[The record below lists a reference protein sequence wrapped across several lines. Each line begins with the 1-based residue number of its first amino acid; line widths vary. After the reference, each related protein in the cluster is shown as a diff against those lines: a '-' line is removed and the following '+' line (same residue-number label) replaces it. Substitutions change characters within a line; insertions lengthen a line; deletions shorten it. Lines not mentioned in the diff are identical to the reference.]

1 MPRPWQW
8 MPRAVIAL
16 ALVAGVLAMHG
27 LSGPLSTS
35 MTTGSPMGA
44 LHDTKPGHAGTPDL
58 VAAKATPPALSA
70 TATMKCAEH
79 PCVGTLRTATRL
91 ASPALLANVAEPPGT
106 LLPLMSEVVGPRLR
120 APPEAVSLTRLC
132 VCRT

>member
-1 MPRPWQW
+1 MPSPRQW

-27 LSGPLSTS
+27 LSGPLPTS
-35 MTTGSPMGA
+35 MTAGSPMGA
-44 LHDTKPGHAGTPDL
+44 SHETKPGHAGTPDL
-58 VAAKATPPALSA
+58 VAAKATPPARSA
-70 TATMKCAEH
+70 TASRTCGEH
-79 PCVGTLRTATRL
+79 PCLGTLRTATRL
-91 ASPALLANVAEPPGT
+91 APPALLANVAKPPGT
-106 LLPLMSEVVGPRLR
+106 LLSLMSEVVGPRLR